1 MGAGLRENTDDLQR
15 WDFGDGNPESLLA
28 QMQSHPK
35 FATAVV
41 ALAQNMLAL
50 GDADKTL
57 DGIFKDAGRYV
68 AAMWAMYLHASGG
81 LTVPRLKEICK
92 SSGLVS
98 PGRARALLLYMRYL
112 GYVEALPKQR
122 QGDIAR
128 YMPTENF
135 IDSWR
140 DHLRAALQ
148 AAEHIEPA
156 VGVVLDRLNDAAVLE
171 RVSRIQ
177 SEGLLAWAREG
188 DQKDPFVRV
197 FMHPHA
203 GNQIVWTLLAASPG
217 GAFPPQGPLAF
228 SIGTAAKRFGVSRTH
243 IRRII
248 DAATRED
255 LISYGEGGSVEFK
268 DKTRETLS
276 RHFATQILQLLITA
290 ARTLA
295 YLENAASRPGW
306 PDRMVAEGIA

>member
-1 MGAGLRENTDDLQR
+1 MREIRDDLQR
-15 WDFGDGNPESLLA
+15 WNVGDGISESLVA
-28 QMQSHPK
+28 RVQSHPR
-35 FATAVV
+35 FPAAAA

-50 GDADKTL
+50 GDTDKTL

-81 LTVPRLKEICK
+81 LTVPRLKQICA

-112 GYVEALPKQR
+112 GYVVALPRQR
-122 QGDIAR
+122 RGDITHYA
-128 YMPTENF
+128 PTDSF

-140 DHLRAALQ
+140 DHMRAALQ
-148 AAEHIEPA
+148 AVEKIEPA
-156 VGVVLDRLNDAAVLE
+156 IGFVLDRLDEAAVLE
-171 RVSRIQ
+171 RVSRFQ
-177 SEGLLAWAREG
+177 SEGLLAVAKEG
-188 DQKDPFVRV
+188 DHEDPFVRV

-217 GAFPPQGPLAF
+217 GAFPPQGALAF

-243 IRRII
+243 IRRMI
-248 DAATRED
+248 DAATREG
-255 LISYGEGGSVEFK
+255 LISYGEDGSVAFSEK
-268 DKTRETLS
+268 ACETLS
-276 RHFATQILQLLITA
+276 RHYATQLLQLLITA

-295 YLENAASRPGW
+295 YFDDAVPRS
-306 PDRMVAEGIA
+306 PDRMVAEEIA